1 MFTCSHVHMFT
12 CSHCSLTPTL
22 TVCGA
27 TLLQERNS
35 TAEAFAQ
42 SIVEYA
48 TTAWAVRLAGWRMS
62 AVCVRVCVCVCVCV
76 CMQMG
81 QIPEIV
87 FCVYISLTA
96 LNYPPSPLSGLLFM
110 P

>member
-62 AVCVRVCVCVCVCV
+62 AVCVCVCVCRWDR
-76 CMQMG
+76 
-81 QIPEIV
+81 
-87 FCVYISLTA
+87 FRKSFFAFISLTA
-96 LNYPPSPLSGLLFM
+96 LNFPPSPLYGLLFM